1 MVKMTNNNYLNY
13 YIILIVRGG
22 MNDDKKN
29 LYFIINISTFAQR
42 KTQ

>member
-13 YIILIVRGG
+13 YIILIVRGE

-29 LYFIINISTFAQR
+29 LYFIINIYN
-42 KTQ
+42 